1 MGYVFAT
8 SECCVCKRLFCYNP
22 NLVPSIRINGV
33 REPICEECVNWA
45 NPERLKRGLEPIT
58 ILRGAYEPCDESEL

>member
-8 SECCVCKRLFCYNP
+8 SACIGCGQLFPYNP

-33 REPICEECVNWA
+33 REPICQGCVARA
-45 NPERLKRGLEPIT
+45 NPERKAKGLDPIPVMP
-58 ILRGAYEPCDESEL
+58 GAYEACDEAEL